1 MKRWLQRSLFLALA
15 VVLAG
20 FLAVACGDDD
30 EEEAAPTS
38 AAPTA
43 GAPTAAPVAD
53 VPELEDGTL
62 QVLSDIAYAP
72 MEFYEAGTNEAKGFD
87 IDLADALGEKLGVEV
102 EFTNTGFD
110 GIIGALMAEDGD
122 VIMSSM
128 TVTPE
133 RSEEIDFIDYA
144 NVGTGILVAS
154 GNPEGIAAL
163 EDLCGLTVAV
173 QEGTIQQDM
182 LEDLN
187 AGACA
192 DNQMDVVTFDQN
204 PLAVE
209 ELRVGGAVAVLA
221 DFPVALND
229 ANESEGE
236 LEVVGEQFDAA
247 PYGIGLRK
255 ESTELKSALEDAL
268 QEIKDDGTYDSILE
282 DWGLESAALE

>member
-1 MKRWLQRSLFLALA
+1 MKRWLRRSLFLALV

-30 EEEAAPTS
+30 GEEGVGEPTPAAEETP
-38 AAPTA
+38 AAGVTA
-43 GAPTAAPVAD
+43 
-53 VPELEDGTL
+53 PELEDGTL
-62 QVLSDIAYAP
+62 QILSDIAYAP

-102 EFTNTGFD
+102 EFINTGFD
-110 GIIGALMAEDGD
+110 GIIGALQAEDGD
-122 VIMSSM
+122 VVVSSM

-133 RSEEIDFIDYA
+133 RSEEIDFIPYA

-182 LEDLN
+182 LDELN
-187 AGACA
+187 AGDCA

-229 ANESEGE
+229 ANESDGE

-255 ESTELKSALEDAL
+255 ESAELKSALEDAL
-268 QEIKDDGTYDSILE
+268 RDIKDDGTYASILKE
-282 DWGLESAALE
+282 WGLESASLE

>member
-1 MKRWLQRSLFLALA
+1 MRRWLQRSLFLALA

-20 FLAVACGDDD
+20 FLAAACGDD
-30 EEEAAPTS
+30 EEEESTPT
-38 AAPTA
+38 
-43 GAPTAAPVAD
+43 TAAEATPAAEVT

-62 QVLSDIAYAP
+62 QVLADIAYAP
-72 MEFYEAGTNEAKGFD
+72 MEYYEAGTNEAKGFD
-87 IDLADALGEKLGVEV
+87 IDLAKALGEKLGVNV
-102 EFTNTGFD
+102 EFINTGWD
-110 GIIGALMAEDGD
+110 GIIPGLQAKDGD
-122 VIMSSM
+122 VLMSSM
-128 TVTPE
+128 TITPDRE
-133 RSEEIDFIDYA
+133 AEIAFIPYV
-144 NVGTGILVAS
+144 NVGTGTLVAS
-154 GNPEGIAAL
+154 GNPEGIASL

-182 LEDLN
+182 LDDLN
-187 AGACA
+187 ADGCA
-192 DNQMDVVTFDQN
+192 DNQIDVVTFDQN

-229 ANESEGE
+229 ANESDGD
-236 LEVVGEQFDAA
+236 LEVVGDQFPTLM

-268 QEIKDDGTYDSILE
+268 QEMMDDGSYDSVLE